1 MAKSDRDFFMKFLD
15 RAVPGSGRLIDSVD
29 SLGDRIDDLQKKLDG
44 VDGVVDERVS
54 KLERRIDRLTKAETK
69 RRQTEQAPPPESE
82 GATAGEPSEPQQAP
96 PEQI

>member
-29 SLGDRIDDLQKKLDG
+29 SLGDRID
-44 VDGVVDERVS
+44 
-54 KLERRIDRLTKAETK
+54 RLTKAEKK
-69 RRQTEQAPPPESE
+69 RRQTEQAPPPASE
-82 GATAGEPSEPQQAP
+82 AAAAGEPSEPQQAP